1 MGFLSSF
8 FHPEKAYKK
17 AGKEAQKGYDQSQNL
32 FNQAQAYQQPFMQQ
46 GLDQYGRLNNAA
58 GQLMNPEQ
66 LQSQWS
72 QGYEQSP
79 YAKQLLAMNQ
89 GNGLDAASQMG
100 LMGSSAAL
108 NNIQQGAGGI
118 VAQDRSN
125 YMNDLMNKYMQ
136 GIGLG
141 QNMYGIGAQT
151 GSNMGNQAMAQ
162 GGNAMTH
169 GQNMAGLKYGEQA
182 APGQLFGN
190 ILGGGLAMAANTFIP
205 GSGSFIQNAFSPGSN
220 QNSQR

>member
-8 FHPEKAYKK
+8 FHPEKAYKN
-17 AGKEAQKGYDQSQNL
+17 AGKEAQKG

-141 QNMYGIGAQT
+141 QNMYGIGAQA
-151 GSNMGNQAMAQ
+151 GSNMGNQ
-162 GGNAMTH
+162 AMTH